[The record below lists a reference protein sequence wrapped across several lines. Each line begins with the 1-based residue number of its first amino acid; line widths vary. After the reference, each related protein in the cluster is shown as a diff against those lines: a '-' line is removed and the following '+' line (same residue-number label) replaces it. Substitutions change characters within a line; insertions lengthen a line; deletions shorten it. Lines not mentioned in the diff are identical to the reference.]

1 MPTLDIDENIKRLEA
16 TIEQMTQ
23 EVFRLQGMLQTFS
36 NLKKGGV
43 NTIELPVDPT
53 KGLEKIEE
61 ESTQD
66 KPE

>member
-1 MPTLDIDENIKRLEA
+1 MPTLDINDNIKRLEE
-16 TIEQMTQ
+16 TIEKMTQ

-53 KGLEKIEE
+53 QGLENIEE

>member
-16 TIEQMTQ
+16 TIEQVTQ

-53 KGLEKIEE
+53 QGLEKIEE

>member
-36 NLKKGGV
+36 NQTKGGV

-53 KGLEKIEE
+53 PGLEKIEE

>member
-1 MPTLDIDENIKRLEA
+1 MPTLDINDNIKRLEE

-23 EVFRLQGMLQTFS
+23 EIFRLQGMLQTFS
-36 NLKKGGV
+36 NLKRGGV
-43 NTIELPVDPT
+43 NTIELPVDPSQ
-53 KGLEKIEE
+53 GLEKIEE

>member
-1 MPTLDIDENIKRLEA
+1 MPTLDIDENIKRLEQ

-43 NTIELPVDPT
+43 NTIKLPVDPT
-53 KGLEKIEE
+53 QGLEKIEE

>member
-1 MPTLDIDENIKRLEA
+1 MPTLDINDNIKRLEE

-53 KGLEKIEE
+53 QGLENIEE
-61 ESTQD
+61 ESTHD